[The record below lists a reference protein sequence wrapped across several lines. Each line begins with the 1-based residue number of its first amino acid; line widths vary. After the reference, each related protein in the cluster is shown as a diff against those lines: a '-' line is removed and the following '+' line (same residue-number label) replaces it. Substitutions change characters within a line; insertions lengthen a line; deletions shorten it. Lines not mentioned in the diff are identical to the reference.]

1 MLNISSSLRGIGK
14 KTCLFA
20 VFTAPF
26 LRVEIY
32 ENFFFWKAFLT
43 FSLSISERSK
53 IECGDVCTM
62 RENNGFALLY
72 NVCLLVWTARLFP
85 LVKRT
90 KWCQTVTIGD
100 DDSHRARAEKASF
113 QVSCGLEESSFVD
126 LLRPRFDYSNDQVAF
141 TPCALHY
148 GEIHFNVK
156 ILFISINV

>member
-14 KTCLFA
+14 KNFFVCSVYSA
-20 VFTAPF
+20 F
-26 LRVEIY
+26 LAGREIGKL
-32 ENFFFWKAFLT
+32 FFWKAFLT

-72 NVCLLVWTARLFP
+72 NVCLLVWTTRLFP

-100 DDSHRARAEKASF
+100 DDSHRARARAQKASF
-113 QVSCGLEESSFVD
+113 QVSCGLEESSFLD

-148 GEIHFNVK
+148 REMHFY
-156 ILFISINV
+156 FIFIT